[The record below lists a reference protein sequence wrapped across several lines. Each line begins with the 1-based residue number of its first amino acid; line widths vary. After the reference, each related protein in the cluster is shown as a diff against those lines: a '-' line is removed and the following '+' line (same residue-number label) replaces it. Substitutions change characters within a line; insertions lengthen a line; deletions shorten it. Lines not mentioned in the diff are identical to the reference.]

1 MKYYVYVTNCSNHNF
16 MRAHDTLESAL
27 AHCKSASEQHNTAI
41 LIKGTE
47 IDWKK
52 KVKSK

>member
-16 MRAHDTLESAL
+16 MTVHETLESAL
-27 AHCKSASEQHNTAI
+27 RHCESANAHNTVI
-41 LIKGTE
+41 LVKGTE

-52 KVKSK
+52 KLTK

>member
-1 MKYYVYVTNCSNHNF
+1 MKYYVYVTNCSNYNF

-27 AHCKSASEQHNTAI
+27 AHCKSASEHNTAI

-52 KVKSK
+52 KTHNKR